1 MVDIFRFAP
10 SFLHSLIPSLPE
22 LANNTPRTPSPL
34 LHSFLRLP
42 EFGEDG
48 AIIPTTDTPS
58 STTAELD
65 HGAEMSPFIA
75 AVQPLLASI
84 ATDLAPEEPGWDFTF
99 ITHDIADNSP
109 PARPPSPVSPV
120 HPCTCDC
127 PAPNDGDMAME
138 IRWWPCNGCCSIA
151 IPVSSRSAEVR
162 LSFSFVGIAWV
173 LNNFQDF

>member
-127 PAPNDGDMAME
+127 PAPNGDMALE
-138 IRWWPCNGCCSIA
+138 IHWWPCNGCRSIA
-151 IPVSSRSAEVR
+151 VPVSSHSAEVR
-162 LSFSFVGIAWV
+162 LLFFICLRCIGS
-173 LNNFQDF
+173 Q